1 MIHSNRRQLQEKK
14 LLALFNTLEEMEH
27 VARYV
32 ANDLTIGEI
41 FEADREIM
49 TDVNR
54 TQILSNEDMKTLA
67 IIRIAEKIIM
77 EDLTRWKT

>member
-49 TDVNR
+49 MDVNR

>member
-1 MIHSNRRQLQEKK
+1 M
-14 LLALFNTLEEMEH
+14 ALFNTLEEMEH

-49 TDVNR
+49 MDVNR